1 MKDTTDYFGLVEKVI
16 ESSQDNTAG
25 IVLSRHA
32 IRKVLKDMVNPK
44 KSVFSLESYE
54 TQTGY
59 LVKDSDIIYVLSIEK
74 FKKENK

>member
-32 IRKVLKDMVNPK
+32 IKKVFKDMENKVVKP
-44 KSVFSLESYE
+44 LEEYE
-54 TQTGY
+54 TQRGY
-59 LVKDSDIIYVLSIEK
+59 LVKDSDFMAATISQW
-74 FKKENK
+74 KEELKSNI